1 MPSRRHPHLTDI
13 PQGEAILEYLT
24 CRVMRHAWDPI
35 PADFTPSF
43 GDAVMLRCMR
53 CGTIRIDV
61 FSRLTGDRLAPPRYD
76 HPPGYRDADRHTMSW
91 WRATWAEGLGEALH
105 RGDPTVKEQRPKIV
119 DLEAVQQRRI
129 RHVTPMVPV
138 KKQPAKAAAKKMAPR
153 KRYTKGIQ
161 RDRG

>member
-1 MPSRRHPHLTDI
+1 MASRRHPDLT
-13 PQGEAILEYLT
+13 PVGEGEAILEYLT

-53 CGTIRIDV
+53 CGTVRIDV

-76 HPPGYRDADRHTMSW
+76 HPPGYKDAERHSMSW
-91 WRATWAEGLGEALH
+91 WRATWAEGLGTTLH
-105 RGDPTVKEQRPKIV
+105 IGDPKETEMRPRPV
-119 DLEAVQQRRI
+119 DLEAVQQQRI

-138 KKQPAKAAAKKMAPR
+138 KKAPAKKMAPR
-153 KRYTKGIQ
+153 KSYTKGIG
-161 RDRG
+161 RGG